1 MHGRLGRGLTQQGFM
16 ILAVCLASMACS
28 GGLEQG
34 APGRAWCRA
43 LQLLQPA
50 LGGWKLMHTGRQ

>member
-1 MHGRLGRGLTQQGFM
+1 MHGRLGRGLTQPVLM
-16 ILAVCLASMACS
+16 RLAVCLASMAFS

-34 APGRAWCRA
+34 APGQAWCRA

-50 LGGWKLMHTGRQ
+50 LGG